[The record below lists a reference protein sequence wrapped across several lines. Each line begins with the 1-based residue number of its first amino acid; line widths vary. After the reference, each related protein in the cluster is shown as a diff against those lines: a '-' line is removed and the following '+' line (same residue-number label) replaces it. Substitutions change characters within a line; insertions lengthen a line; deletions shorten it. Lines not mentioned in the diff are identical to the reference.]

1 MNIYFIIICLV
12 SSIGLGID
20 IGNHNKERKVQN
32 SAFAS
37 LIARIIQI
45 IMIYFAIKTGF

>member
-20 IGNHNKERKVQN
+20 IGNHNEEQIKN
-32 SAFAS
+32 TNAFAS
-37 LIARIIQI
+37 LIARIIKI